1 MWPHI
6 ISSVA
11 LLLYRLNPMPSMLL
25 TSVFGGVRI
34 LQRRA
39 LRLVNALNILHTMG
53 SPLSRQLAMRI
64 VVDLGPYG
72 EKPVSIEVHQI
83 EVVCY

>member
-34 LQRRA
+34 LQR
-39 LRLVNALNILHTMG
+39 NILIA
-53 SPLSRQLAMRI
+53 AMRI

-72 EKPVSIEVHQI
+72 EKPVSIEVHPI